1 MNTELQL
8 ELIPEQI
15 TIDEAFEIFWLAG
28 MRKLNKKKALT
39 VFKRMAKKAPD
50 LKEFALRLY
59 SDIQARLGKQ
69 FGFDAMHPTTYL
81 NGERWEDELP
91 QALQVADRS
100 TRDISL
106 EEELTDR
113 SWAY

>member
-1 MNTELQL
+1 MNTVLQL
-8 ELIPEQI
+8 DLIPEQI

-28 MRKLNKKKALT
+28 MRKSDKKKALA
-39 VFKRMAKKAPD
+39 VFKKLAKKAPD
-50 LKEFALRLY
+50 LKAFALALHD
-59 SDIQARLGKQ
+59 DIQARVGKQ
-69 FGFDAMHPTTYL
+69 FGFDGLLPTTYL

-91 QALQVADRS
+91 QALQVVDRS